1 MPQLPPSNSR
11 AGGRISPA
19 ELPSLLREH
28 YGIVFHYLLKATMN
42 RTLAEDITQETMIRA
57 IEKIDSYDGSSKFS
71 SWLITIGTR
80 LYLDLLRKRKR
91 EHESL
96 KQQARISALQW
107 ETESRGTEWTELLS
121 SLEKLANEERIPLV
135 LKHYYGYTYEEIGRM
150 MSLPPGTVKSRIHY
164 VIRKIREERIK
175 DGAY

>member
-1 MPQLPPSNSR
+1 MPQSPPSNSR
-11 AGGRISPA
+11 AGGRISSA

-107 ETESRGTEWTELLS
+107 ETESRGAEWTELLS
-121 SLEKLANEERIPLV
+121 SLEKLANEDRVPLV
-135 LKHYYGYTYEEIGRM
+135 LKHYYGYTYEEIGQM
-150 MSLPPGTVKSRIHY
+150 MSLPQGTVKSRVHY
-164 VIRKIREERIK
+164 VIRKIREERVK
-175 DGAY
+175 DEAY